1 MVQRFF
7 GFLFFKVKEYRD
19 GKTRENND
27 KMLET
32 RKQLRKL
39 NLKPV
44 LVHLRTSLMYT
55 SESPKGS
62 IVGGTRHSGDKGE
75 RDENKDWFTSI

>member
-7 GFLFFKVKEYRD
+7 VFVFKVKEYRD

-27 KMLET
+27 KMFET

-39 NLKPV
+39 NLKPA
-44 LVHLRTSLMYT
+44 LVHLRTSLTYT
-55 SESPKGS
+55 SEFPKGS
-62 IVGGTRHSGDKGE
+62 IVDGTRHSGNKDEWG
-75 RDENKDWFTSI
+75 ENKDWFTSI